1 MRSVEYD
8 RFGPADVTAIRERP
22 VPQPGPREV
31 LVRVRAAALNPK
43 DVLVRKGKFALLSGR
58 GFPRQMGYDFAGE
71 VEAAGHSVRGVAK
84 GAAVFGMLNRWRAG
98 ALADHCV
105 VPEAEL
111 YPKPPS
117 LSWEEAAALP
127 LTSLTAL
134 QAVRDRARLRVGQR
148 VLIHG
153 ASGGVGVAAI
163 QVAKALG
170 AHVTAVC
177 SAGNRAL
184 VESLGCDAWLD
195 YRTGDVFAATA
206 TGAAPYDVV
215 FDVFGN
221 QTLDRVRPVLA
232 AHGRYVSTVPG
243 PRVFWDA
250 LRTSIREQRA
260 LLVVVRSRA
269 QDLAQLASW
278 VQEGKLR
285 AVVHGVYTLEQA
297 VEAQRQLESK
307 HTRGK
312 VVVRLD

>member
-8 RFGPADVTAIRERP
+8 RFGPAEVTTIREVP
-22 VPQPGPREV
+22 VPRPGPREL
-31 LVRVRAAALNPK
+31 LVRIRAAALNPK
-43 DVLVRKGKFALLSGR
+43 DVLVRKGKFAIVSGR

-71 VEAAGHSVRGVAK
+71 VEAVGSSVQGIAA

-98 ALADHCV
+98 TLAEACV
-105 VPEAEL
+105 VPEDEL
-111 YPKPPS
+111 QLKPAG
-117 LSWEEAAALP
+117 LSWHDAAALP

-134 QAVRDRARLRVGQR
+134 QALRDRAHLTPGQR

-177 SAGNRAL
+177 SAQNRAL
-184 VESLGCDAWLD
+184 VESLGSDAWLD
-195 YRTGDVFAATA
+195 YRAGNVFAA
-206 TGAAPYDVV
+206 GCSYDVV

-221 QTLDRVRPVLA
+221 QSLARVRPVLA
-232 AHGRYVSTVPG
+232 PRAVYVSTVPG
-243 PRVFWDA
+243 PRIAWDG
-250 LRTSIREQRA
+250 LRTSLARQRA
-260 LLVVVRSRA
+260 QLVVVRSRA
-269 QDLAQLASW
+269 RDLAQIATW

-285 AVVHGVYTLEQA
+285 AVVHDVYTLDRA
-297 VEAQRQLESK
+297 IEAQRQLESK

-312 VVVRLD
+312 VVIQL